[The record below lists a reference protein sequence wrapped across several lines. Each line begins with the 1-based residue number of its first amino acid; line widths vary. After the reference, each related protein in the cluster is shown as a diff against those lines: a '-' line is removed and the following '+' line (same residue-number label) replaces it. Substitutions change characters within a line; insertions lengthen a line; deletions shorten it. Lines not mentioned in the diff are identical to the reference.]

1 MLSRVA
7 DAIYWCSRYVERA
20 ENVARFVDVNLNLML
35 DTPVQKRDDWAALVL
50 TTGDQDWYWSHY
62 DAATPQKVTRF
73 LIFDPNYPNSIL
85 STLSRAREN
94 AQTVREIISREMWH
108 ALNEFYLFV
117 RDAST
122 HDFSLD
128 DMAEFYAAI
137 MAHAAEYQGV
147 SSATLSRGEACH
159 WSRFGQF
166 LERADK
172 TSRILDVK
180 YYILLPTV
188 TEVGTTVDL
197 VGWTALLDSASALQM
212 YRQLHNLITPEDV
225 ASFLLFDRAFPRS
238 IHYCIHRAEESL
250 HYITGNPLDLCSSE
264 AERQTGLLRAKL
276 DFDRPGD
283 VLRSGLH
290 EYIQGLQLLINGI
303 GAATQRQFFDRW
315 S

>member
-50 TTGDQDWYWSHY
+50 TTGDQEWFWRLHSE
-62 DAATPQKVTRF
+62 ATPQQVTRF
-73 LIFDPNYPNSIL
+73 LTFDIEYPNSIL
-85 STLSRAREN
+85 SALSRAREN
-94 AQTVREIISREMWH
+94 AQTVREIISREMWQ

-117 RDAST
+117 RDASQRE
-122 HDFSLD
+122 FSVD
-128 DMAEFYAAI
+128 HMSGFYSKV
-137 MAHAAEYQGV
+137 MTHAAEYQGV
-147 SSATLSRGEACH
+147 SLTTLSRGEACH

-212 YRQLHNLITPEDV
+212 YRQLHNVLTPEDI
-225 ASFLLFDRAFPRS
+225 ASFLLFDRTFPRA
-238 IHYCIHRAEESL
+238 IHFCVNRAEESL
-250 HYITGNPLDLCSSE
+250 HHITGSPLDACSGE
-264 AERQTGLLRAKL
+264 AERKLGQLRAKL
-276 DFDRPGD
+276 NFDRPGD
-283 VLRSGLH
+283 VFNSGLH
-290 EYIQGLQLLINGI
+290 EYIYGLQVMIDDI
-303 GAATQRQFFDRW
+303 GAATQKQFFDRW